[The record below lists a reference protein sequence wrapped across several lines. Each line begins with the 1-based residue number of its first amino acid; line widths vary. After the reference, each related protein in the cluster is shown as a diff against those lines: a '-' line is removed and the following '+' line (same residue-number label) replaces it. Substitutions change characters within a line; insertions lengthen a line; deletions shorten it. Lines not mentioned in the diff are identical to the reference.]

1 MDGLDGQKLLALL
14 GFARR
19 AGKLTIGF
27 TAVEKCVRR
36 EEKPMVIVASDI
48 GASQM
53 GKVSRWEPLSGLIT
67 DVLTGE
73 DLAQAMGREK
83 LSVVGVV
90 DSGFIKGIRKLVAGG
105 SGS

>member
-1 MDGLDGQKLLALL
+1 
-14 GFARR
+14 
-19 AGKLTIGF
+19 
-27 TAVEKCVRR
+27 
-36 EEKPMVIVASDI
+36 
-48 GASQM
+48 M